1 MSDPP
6 ADSFR
11 LRRDLPFHVCAA
23 IIAALGKG
31 TFMIFWL
38 ASSMRSRPI
47 WLGAVA
53 LVMAAGTA
61 AVGYAAGSSQ
71 PQVVFSHALA
81 NAPGKTLTA
90 VVVDY
95 PPGAKSKPHRH
106 AGVVFVYV
114 LAGAVRSQV
123 NEEPPRIYQT
133 GESFFEDLNS
143 HHAISENASETEPAR
158 LLAVLVADTGATL
171 TTYDE

>member
-1 MSDPP
+1 MILHFASRGSIRNLWLGMI
-6 ADSFR
+6 A
-11 LRRDLPFHVCAA
+11 LTLTAGAAA
-23 IIAALGKG
+23 I
-31 TFMIFWL
+31 
-38 ASSMRSRPI
+38 
-47 WLGAVA
+47 
-53 LVMAAGTA
+53 
-61 AVGYAAGSSQ
+61 GYAAGSSQ
-71 PQVVFSHALA
+71 PHAVSSHALA

-95 PPGAKSKPHRH
+95 PPGAKSKPHHH
-106 AGVVFVYV
+106 AGVVFAYV

-123 NEEPPRIYQT
+123 NDEPPHVYQA
-133 GESFFEDLNS
+133 GESFFEDLNA

>member
-1 MSDPP
+1 
-6 ADSFR
+6 
-11 LRRDLPFHVCAA
+11 
-23 IIAALGKG
+23 
-31 TFMIFWL
+31 MIFGL
-38 ASSMRSRPI
+38 ASSTPIRPV

-53 LVMAAGTA
+53 LLMAGGA
-61 AVGYAAGSSQ
+61 AAIGYAAGSSQ
-71 PQVVFSHALA
+71 PHVVSSHALA

-95 PPGAKSKPHRH
+95 LPGAKSKPHRH
-106 AGVVFVYV
+106 AGVVFAYV

-123 NEEPPRIYQT
+123 NEEPPRIYQS

-158 LLAVLVADTGATL
+158 LPAVLVADTGATL

>member
-1 MSDPP
+1 MTS
-6 ADSFR
+6 R
-11 LRRDLPFHVCAA
+11 LRPVVRRCNL
-23 IIAALGKG
+23 
-31 TFMIFWL
+31 
-38 ASSMRSRPI
+38 
-47 WLGAVA
+47 WLGSIV
-53 LVMAAGTA
+53 LLAAGG
-61 AVGYAAGSSQ
+61 AVLGYAAGSSQ
-71 PQVVFSHALA
+71 PHVAFSHALP
-81 NAPGKTLTA
+81 NVPGKTLTA

-106 AGVVFVYV
+106 AGVVFAYV

-123 NEEPPRIYQT
+123 NEEPPRIYQA

-158 LLAVLVADTGATL
+158 LLAVFVVDTGATL

>member
-1 MSDPP
+1 MISCL
-6 ADSFR
+6 ALSAR
-11 LRRDLPFHVCAA
+11 IRSVWLGAITL
-23 IIAALGKG
+23 IIAA
-31 TFMIFWL
+31 
-38 ASSMRSRPI
+38 
-47 WLGAVA
+47 GA
-53 LVMAAGTA
+53 AAI
-61 AVGYAAGSSQ
+61 GYAAGSSH
-71 PQVVFSHALA
+71 PHVVFSHALS
-81 NAPGKTLTA
+81 NPPGKTLTA

-106 AGVVFVYV
+106 AGVVFAYV

-123 NEEPPRIYQT
+123 NDEAPHVYQA
-133 GESFFEDLNS
+133 GESFFEDLNA